1 MNGACALLQANN
13 PDPAQLPQGEVLG
26 ITAILLT
33 CSYNTK
39 VRLGAWPS
47 SSVLSFKPQPCLWDT
62 NAGSLHLAH
71 FHFTQYRMTCG
82 LLWHRSL
89 CG

>member
-1 MNGACALLQANN
+1 MFAHNLTDKGGTTWQANH

-39 VRLGAWPS
+39 VRH
-47 SSVLSFKPQPCLWDT
+47 Q
-62 NAGSLHLAH
+62 
-71 FHFTQYRMTCG
+71 
-82 LLWHRSL
+82 
-89 CG
+89 

>member
-1 MNGACALLQANN
+1 MQANN

-39 VRLGAWPS
+39 VRLGTCRS
-47 SSVLSFKPQPCLWDT
+47 
-62 NAGSLHLAH
+62 AH
-71 FHFTQYRMTCG
+71 RHPRDPAA
-82 LLWHRSL
+82 L
-89 CG
+89 CFMRHAE

>member
-1 MNGACALLQANN
+1 MRWMQANN

-39 VRLGAWPS
+39 VWRRHS
-47 SSVLSFKPQPCLWDT
+47 SPPVIL
-62 NAGSLHLAH
+62 
-71 FHFTQYRMTCG
+71 TC
-82 LLWHRSL
+82 R
-89 CG
+89 

>member
-1 MNGACALLQANN
+1 MAPLQANN

-39 VRLGAWPS
+39 VRRVPS
-47 SSVLSFKPQPCLWDT
+47 SDQLFQFSTQRSVALTQLQIQLRSDT
-62 NAGSLHLAH
+62 SSYV
-71 FHFTQYRMTCG
+71 FQKEDF
-82 LLWHRSL
+82 
-89 CG
+89 